1 MEESE
6 SVVGGGT
13 GNGGVGAGSK
23 SARGLDAFKQRIIGL
38 LEGAVISSFVGGVKD
53 EGVGHAVSTSRVC
66 F

>member
-13 GNGGVGAGSK
+13 GNGGGS
-23 SARGLDAFKQRIIGL
+23 SARGLDAFKQRIVGL
-38 LEGAVISSFVGGVKD
+38 LKGAVISSFVGGVKD
-53 EGVGHAVSTSRVC
+53 DGVGHAVSTSRLC